1 MGRKGGD
8 CQISWVCYIIE
19 SHLCSKFKG
28 GQQCMC
34 REVELCILNTSAN
47 LEVICCST
55 IPADHEKG
63 EVGGSEGGGTRKKV
77 EAVGEQHRGFS
88 PKTESRVKSR
98 KC

>member
-1 MGRKGGD
+1 
-8 CQISWVCYIIE
+8 
-19 SHLCSKFKG
+19 
-28 GQQCMC
+28 MC

-47 LEVICCST
+47 LELICCST

-98 KC
+98 KCCGERCVCDSWGGLGEAY

>member
-1 MGRKGGD
+1 
-8 CQISWVCYIIE
+8 
-19 SHLCSKFKG
+19 
-28 GQQCMC
+28 MC

-63 EVGGSEGGGTRKKV
+63 EVGGCEGGGTRKKI

-88 PKTESRVKSR
+88 PKTASSVKSR
-98 KC
+98 KRGVCDSWGGLGEAY

>member
-1 MGRKGGD
+1 MYVQRSR
-8 CQISWVCYIIE
+8 IV
-19 SHLCSKFKG
+19 
-28 GQQCMC
+28 
-34 REVELCILNTSAN
+34 NTSAN

-63 EVGGSEGGGTRKKV
+63 EVGCCEGGGTRKKV

-98 KC
+98 KCVGERCV